1 MHAHESSTES
11 EKPNHKQREKKEKR
25 KEEKEE
31 KEEKAASGMT
41 TPGASAH
48 TTSAPSGPPPP
59 PRQGQRSRRS
69 LIPGFRTCYVLIF
82 CGLFFVLFQAEP
94 FKSNCP
100 LLKGSGTTRPV
111 AWPCVCDQNHFFDVT
126 FFSFGCVLVYFVS
139 TQTCYQRF

>member
-48 TTSAPSGPPPP
+48 TTSAPSGPPPT

-69 LIPGFRTCYVLIF
+69 LIPGFRTSYVLIF
-82 CGLFFVLFQAEP
+82 CGLFFVLF
-94 FKSNCP
+94 
-100 LLKGSGTTRPV
+100 RPTLQITLSPAQRV
-111 AWPCVCDQNHFFDVT
+111 QGRPGPWPRV
-126 FFSFGCVLVYFVS
+126 
-139 TQTCYQRF
+139 